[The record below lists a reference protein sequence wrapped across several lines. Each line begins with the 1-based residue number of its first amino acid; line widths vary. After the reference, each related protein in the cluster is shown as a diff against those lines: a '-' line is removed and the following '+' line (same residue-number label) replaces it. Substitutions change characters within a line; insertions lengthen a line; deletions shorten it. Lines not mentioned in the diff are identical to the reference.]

1 MDRGIRIARLFGINI
16 YIDWSWIF
24 IFLLVTWNLT
34 AFVFPALHPE
44 WSFGLHLLTGVG
56 ASFLFFLSVLLHELA
71 HSLVAKARGLPVRS
85 IILFI
90 FGGVSNIEREPPSP
104 GTEFLVAVVGPLTS
118 ILLGIAFLILGGSTA
133 FNSGL
138 PLDSPMLALR
148 QLDPLPTLLLW
159 LGPVNIVLGLFNLIP
174 GFPLDGGRVLR
185 SILWALTDS
194 LRTATRWAT
203 LVGRVVAW
211 LFIITGIAMAFGLR
225 IPFLGTGFVS
235 GLWLA
240 FIGWFLHS
248 AASQSYQQ
256 VLINDVLEGVQV
268 ERVMRLGTPTVPPGI
283 TIDQL
288 VEDYLMGTDEHAFPV
303 MENENLVGLIC
314 LDDIRKVPRTEW
326 NNTLV
331 SQVMTP
337 ASELEVVSPRQD
349 VMDAL
354 NRLTR
359 RDVRQVPVVQG
370 GRLVGM
376 LRRRDII
383 RWLQLHGDLST
394 SR

>member
-34 AFVFPALHPE
+34 GFVFPALHPE
-44 WSFGLHLLTGVG
+44 WSFGLHLLVGVG

-118 ILLGIAFLILGGSTA
+118 ILLGIAFLILGGYTA

-138 PLDSPMLALR
+138 PLNNPLFSLR
-148 QLDPLPTLLLW
+148 QLDPLTTLLLW
-159 LGPVNIVLGLFNLIP
+159 LGPINILLGLFNLIP

-185 SILWALTDS
+185 SILWALTDN
-194 LRTATRWAT
+194 LRTATRLAA
-203 LVGRVVAW
+203 LVGRAVAW

-240 FIGWFLHS
+240 FIGWFLNS
-248 AASQSYQQ
+248 AASQSYRQ
-256 VLINDVLEGVQV
+256 VLINDVLEGIQV
-268 ERVMRLGTPTVPPGI
+268 ERVMRAGMPTVPPGI

-303 MENENLVGLIC
+303 MDNESLVGMVC
-314 LDDIRKVPRTEW
+314 LDDIRKVPRPEW

-359 RDVRQVPVVQG
+359 RDVRQVPVMQG

-383 RWLQLHGDLST
+383 RWLQIHGDLT
-394 SR
+394 ASR

>member
-1 MDRGIRIARLFGINI
+1 M
-16 YIDWSWIF
+16 
-24 IFLLVTWNLT
+24 
-34 AFVFPALHPE
+34 
-44 WSFGLHLLTGVG
+44 
-56 ASFLFFLSVLLHELA
+56 
-71 HSLVAKARGLPVRS
+71 
-85 IILFI
+85 
-90 FGGVSNIEREPPSP
+90 
-104 GTEFLVAVVGPLTS
+104 VGPLTS
-118 ILLGIAFLILGGSTA
+118 ILLGIVFLILGGSTA